1 MAVTNGV
8 EDQVIRRLR
17 SAGGIEVRRGGPA
30 DLLLSVKGAETPLL
44 LEVKQRFNEAML
56 DQIESL
62 PAEARDHTVLVV
74 PELSPKRRQELR
86 HRNISWI
93 EYRTG
98 VVHLRVPH
106 LAIDLTEDP
115 EARAGTPKSVPSL
128 SGKAGIVVETLIQ
141 MAQRQE
147 LVAQPEVAELS
158 GSTQAWT
165 SKIFGALVEA
175 GALEVV
181 GSGPSKQWRPRAEAL
196 LRLWEAD
203 GGPTPAATPM
213 YLWSRTSEDLV
224 RSIIRFG
231 DAANACA
238 IGGIA
243 AANLHEPTLSS
254 VPVVNVW
261 IPASV
266 PPAQVA
272 AHLDA
277 QLIESG
283 ANVFLWQA
291 PGDPALHLAGPLRQ
305 WREDAPVDLGPLSVV
320 TPARAA
326 VEALQGTGRSPEV
339 GESLRRRILTEA
351 AESHG

>member
-1 MAVTNGV
+1 MTSGV

-30 DLLLSVKGAETPLL
+30 DLLLTVKGAEAPLL
-44 LEVKQRFNEAML
+44 LEVKQRFSDSDL
-56 DQIESL
+56 DQLDRL
-62 PAEARDHTVLVV
+62 PRQTRDQTVLVV
-74 PELSPKRRQELR
+74 PQLSPKRRQELR
-86 HRNISWI
+86 YRNISWI

-106 LAIDLTEDP
+106 VAIDLPEDP
-115 EARAGTPKSVPSL
+115 EARANAPKAVPSL

-141 MAQRQE
+141 LAQRQE
-147 LVAQPEVAELS
+147 LVAQPAVAELS

-175 GALEVV
+175 DALEVV

-196 LRLWEAD
+196 LRLWETD
-203 GGPTPAATPM
+203 GGPTPTTTPM
-213 YLWSRTSEDLV
+213 YVWSRTSEDLV
-224 RSIIRFG
+224 RSMIRFG
-231 DAANACA
+231 EATPAYAV
-238 IGGIA
+238 GGMA

-254 VPVVNVW
+254 VPLVSVW

-266 PPAQVA
+266 PPAKVA
-272 AHLDA
+272 THLDA

-291 PGDPALHLAGPLRQ
+291 SGDPALHLAGPLRQ
-305 WREDAPVDLGPLSVV
+305 WREDAAENLGPLSVV

-326 VEALQGTGRSPEV
+326 VEALHGTGRSPEV
-339 GESLRRRILTEA
+339 GESLRRRILTETRDSDA
-351 AESHG
+351 